1 MSSLISCSRKDDKSM
16 NMKREPKL
24 TFAVVMFNC
33 VALLGCSNEGLVVCV
48 CVCVSLDLSLDGLYV
63 VFIIL
68 SPVPVTF

>member
-48 CVCVSLDLSLDGLYV
+48 CVSLDLCLDGLCV
-63 VFIIL
+63 VFIVL
-68 SPVPVTF
+68 

>member
-1 MSSLISCSRKDDKSM
+1 
-16 NMKREPKL
+16 MKREPKL

-48 CVCVSLDLSLDGLYV
+48 CVSLDLSLDGLYV

>member
-1 MSSLISCSRKDDKSM
+1 M

-48 CVCVSLDLSLDGLYV
+48 CVCVYYKENTVWDGVLCFIMVLSWFSGLC
-63 VFIIL
+63 L
-68 SPVPVTF
+68 